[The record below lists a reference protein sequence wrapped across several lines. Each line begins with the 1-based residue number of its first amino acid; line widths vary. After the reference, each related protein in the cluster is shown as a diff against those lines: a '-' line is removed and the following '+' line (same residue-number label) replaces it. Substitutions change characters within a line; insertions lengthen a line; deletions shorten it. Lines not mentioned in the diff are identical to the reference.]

1 MKKWTVPLIVLVLTG
16 CTTVASATGGT
27 TQNAAPEK
35 VTVQVYVDNVP
46 HGSTEGLSIDG
57 VLYLP
62 TMDIE
67 DAADVAIK
75 TENAEARIYLH
86 KAAPSAPFV
95 AGSDEHAT
103 KINAA
108 AALLREKDPEDY
120 AKLTRYAVLIVPGD
134 KNTSI
139 LETNV
144 ITVAEEDLDK
154 GTLTWIAGTLAH
166 EAEHLRIYHTDR
178 ALAAN
183 VKENERLAYTAGV
196 NALKLVGADQ
206 REIDWALK
214 AMQNP
219 PAWEDNAK

>member
-1 MKKWTVPLIVLVLTG
+1 MKRWTVLLLALVLTG
-16 CTTVASATGGT
+16 CATVAGASGT
-27 TQNAAPEK
+27 TQSTAPEK

-46 HGSTEGLSIDG
+46 RGSTEGLSIDG

-62 TMDIE
+62 ATDIE
-67 DAADVAIK
+67 DAADITIK
-75 TENAEARIYLH
+75 TENGEARIYLH

-95 AGSDEHAT
+95 AGSDEHAA

-120 AKLTRYAVLIVPGD
+120 AKLTRYAVLIIPGD

-144 ITVAEEDLDK
+144 ITVAKEDLDK

-178 ALAAN
+178 GLAAN
-183 VKENERLAYTAGV
+183 IKENERLAYNAGV

-214 AMQNP
+214 ALENP
-219 PAWEDNAK
+219 PTWEEAGK